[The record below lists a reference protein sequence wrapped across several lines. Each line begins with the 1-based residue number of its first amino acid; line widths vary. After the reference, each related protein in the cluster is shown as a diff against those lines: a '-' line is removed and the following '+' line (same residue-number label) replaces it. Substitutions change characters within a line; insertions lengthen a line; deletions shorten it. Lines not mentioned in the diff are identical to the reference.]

1 LTKQSSNAEIR
12 VLSSAGADNLKEGEM
27 LRSILALCSAIAFS
41 IGTAFAETPLERGSY
56 LVNSIMACGNC
67 HTPKNAGGEPIAD
80 KELAGGLSFSPP
92 PFTATASNITP
103 DPDTGIGKWTD
114 DEIKR
119 AITEGVRPSHGR
131 LPGVPLAAIMAVNF
145 FKALLPRD
153 LDAVVVY
160 LRSVKPIRSIKRRF
174 TMTHTPMQR
183 RDSLKRHYAIQFAGA
198 LTWSRSD
205 IAWSVIRLERKAFQI
220 T

>member
-1 LTKQSSNAEIR
+1 
-12 VLSSAGADNLKEGEM
+12 M

-80 KELAGGLSFSPP
+80 KELAGG
-92 PFTATASNITP
+92 A
-103 DPDTGIGKWTD
+103 
-114 DEIKR
+114 R
-119 AITEGVRPSHGR
+119 RR
-131 LPGVPLAAIMAVNF
+131 LPQRPPTLLRTLILASESGPTTKSNVQ
-145 FKALLPRD
+145 
-153 LDAVVVY
+153 
-160 LRSVKPIRSIKRRF
+160 LRRGFGRAMVGFQACRSRRSWPSIFSKHFNRATLMPWSSISARSNRSATRSLIRSIKRRF

>member
-1 LTKQSSNAEIR
+1 
-12 VLSSAGADNLKEGEM
+12 M
-27 LRSILALCSAIAFS
+27 LRSILAMCSAIAFS
-41 IGTAFAETPLERGSY
+41 VGTASAETPLERGSY

-67 HTPKNAGGEPIAD
+67 HTPKDAVGEPIAD

-92 PFTATASNITP
+92 PFTATASNITA
-103 DPDTGIGKWTD
+103 DLDTGIRPTTKSNVQLRRGFG
-114 DEIKR
+114 R
-119 AITEGVRPSHGR
+119 AMVGFQACRSRRSWQSIFSKHFYRETLMPWSYISAR
-131 LPGVPLAAIMAVNF
+131 LNRCAT
-145 FKALLPRD
+145 
-153 LDAVVVY
+153 
-160 LRSVKPIRSIKRRF
+160 RSLIRSIKRRF

-205 IAWSVIRLERKAFQI
+205 IAWSVIRRERKAFQI